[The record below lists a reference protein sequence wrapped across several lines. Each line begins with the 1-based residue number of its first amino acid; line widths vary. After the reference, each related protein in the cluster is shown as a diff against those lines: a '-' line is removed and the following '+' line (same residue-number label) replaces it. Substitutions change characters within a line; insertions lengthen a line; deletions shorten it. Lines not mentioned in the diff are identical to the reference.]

1 MANFI
6 YGKAKEALFNGLFSI
21 QNNSFKVLLV
31 NNSYVPNELS
41 HTFVSDINSSFI
53 KNRSQNLV
61 NLTNNYG
68 VIDADDVII
77 DSHDGTAFNAVVLYQ
92 VGFSD
97 SNSRLLAYIDTA
109 TGIPYSGSNAT
120 GIPITIV
127 WSNGPNKI
135 IRI

>member
-6 YGKAKEALFNGLFSI
+6 YGKAKEALFNGLFSV

-31 NNSYVPNELS
+31 NSSYVPNELS
-41 HTFVSDINSSFI
+41 HTFVSDINSNFI

-68 VIDADDVII
+68 VIDADDVTI